1 MSFARLRLGP
11 LPWAL
16 GSFGPSQGAFWLSL
30 GPSGSHGTEWFLVVL
45 LGRSS
50 NTQILR
56 NCLVEQCNTAFDN
69 CHQKHKLIMRDTKT
83 SSVSDMA
90 REYMGSIVV
99 GHRFALFLMGR
110 SILNLSIPR
119 LLLGQICFIRSEW
132 CPIGQTQTRKY
143 RKHVLA
149 NAIQS
154 SRNAA
159 QRRNRKRSVGPVR
172 TQCRHPT
179 PIPR

>member
-1 MSFARLRLGP
+1 MVQ
-11 LPWAL
+11 
-16 GSFGPSQGAFWLSL
+16 GSFGPSQGAFLLSL

-45 LGRSS
+45 LGPNS
-50 NTQILR
+50 NTQILH
-56 NCLVEQCNTAFDN
+56 NGLVEQCNTAFDN

-99 GHRFALFLMGR
+99 GHRSAFYIYMGC
-110 SILNLSIPR
+110 SILNLSISR
-119 LLLGQICFIRSEW
+119 LPLGQISLIRSGW

-154 SRNAA
+154 SGNA
-159 QRRNRKRSVGPVR
+159 QRRNRKRCIGPVR
-172 TQCRHPT
+172 LQCRHLT